1 MKTPKRMVRLGM
13 SLEAFGVTVT
23 TCGIAEMSRW
33 VLLTGVITSAIGRG
47 LTIFFKDETD
57 KPT

>member
-1 MKTPKRMVRLGM
+1 MKRSKRMVRLGM
-13 SLEAFGVTVT
+13 ALEAFGVTVT

-33 VLLTGVITSAIGRG
+33 VLLTGVITSALGRA

-57 KPT
+57 KAM